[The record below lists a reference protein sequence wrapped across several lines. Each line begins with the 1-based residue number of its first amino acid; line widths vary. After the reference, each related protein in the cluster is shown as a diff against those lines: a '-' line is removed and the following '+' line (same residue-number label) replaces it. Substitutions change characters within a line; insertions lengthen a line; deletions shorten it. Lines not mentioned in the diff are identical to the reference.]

1 MKRIT
6 LLGATT
12 ALFLQLSTA
21 SVAADQITV
30 DRAEYE
36 QLKAAVEMMLQ
47 ERAEAKANAK
57 ETHDLATAA
66 KKSADEATIVAE
78 AAVEA
83 AESSL
88 NSTLN
93 KVTLGG
99 YGEVHYNNLQA
110 DDSQYDLEESDIHRF
125 VLFAGYEYSD
135 SIRFYSEFEI
145 EHGVAGDGKNG
156 EVEVEQAFIE
166 WDFAENSSALAGVFL
181 IPVGIMNE
189 THEPDTFYGVERNNV
204 ENVIMP
210 GTWWEI
216 GSMITQRF
224 DSGLKL
230 EVAAHSGLKIPTSGS
245 NTYRIRSGRQKASNA
260 DTHELAYTVA
270 ATYTGIAGLEVGG
283 AIQYQ
288 EDVTQVKNDG
298 MEEGVL
304 WTTHLIYN
312 KGAMGLRALYA
323 EWDFDGDAV
332 KAANND
338 KQYGWYIEPSFKATE
353 KVGLFGRFEEVRGA
367 RTQDRFE
374 QVSLGMNY
382 WLHPNVVLKFDWA
395 DRKHDV
401 TSAEGRDYDGYNL
414 GVGWSF

>member
-110 DDSQYDLEESDIHRF
+110 DDS
-125 VLFAGYEYSD
+125 
-135 SIRFYSEFEI
+135 
-145 EHGVAGDGKNG
+145 N
-156 EVEVEQAFIE
+156 
-166 WDFAENSSALAGVFL
+166 
-181 IPVGIMNE
+181 M
-189 THEPDTFYGVERNNV
+189 T
-204 ENVIMP
+204 
-210 GTWWEI
+210 
-216 GSMITQRF
+216 
-224 DSGLKL
+224 
-230 EVAAHSGLKIPTSGS
+230 
-245 NTYRIRSGRQKASNA
+245 
-260 DTHELAYTVA
+260 
-270 ATYTGIAGLEVGG
+270 
-283 AIQYQ
+283 
-288 EDVTQVKNDG
+288 
-298 MEEGVL
+298 
-304 WTTHLIYN
+304 
-312 KGAMGLRALYA
+312 
-323 EWDFDGDAV
+323 
-332 KAANND
+332 
-338 KQYGWYIEPSFKATE
+338 
-353 KVGLFGRFEEVRGA
+353 
-367 RTQDRFE
+367 
-374 QVSLGMNY
+374 
-382 WLHPNVVLKFDWA
+382 
-395 DRKHDV
+395 
-401 TSAEGRDYDGYNL
+401 
-414 GVGWSF
+414 